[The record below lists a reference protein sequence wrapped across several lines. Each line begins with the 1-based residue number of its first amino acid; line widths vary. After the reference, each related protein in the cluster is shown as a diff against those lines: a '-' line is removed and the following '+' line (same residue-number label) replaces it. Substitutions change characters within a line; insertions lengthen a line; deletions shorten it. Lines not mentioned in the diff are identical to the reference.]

1 MATSSRATLGESPD
15 RTETPES
22 RGLLLLLTIQIGPLA
37 LGQDKSQK
45 KIGQEERED
54 YYQKWL
60 KEDVFWIIAEAEK
73 DVFKKLT
80 NAEERDAFIEQFWYR
95 RDPEPNSTF
104 NEFKEEHYRRI
115 AFANENFTA
124 GIDGWKS
131 DRGWIYIQFGPP
143 DRKETY
149 PTGGQYERRRKEGGG
164 RTSIF
169 PIEREYRNIEG
180 LGQDIELEFI
190 DDEGGGLYELTFEEQ
205 RKDAMLHVGF
215 SSPTLDE
222 WERLEESGV
231 ANKQDRVARRKSS
244 GQWKGAYSGMG
255 AFENVKDQPFQEL
268 ALSGSL
274 NRSLEVKYKDLE
286 SAVSTRITY
295 RQLPFEV
302 RSDYVRITDQQ
313 VSVLVT
319 ILVANQN
326 MTFEPDGRG
335 LNRAQIQIFGRV
347 SNLGKRVLTLFEDDL
362 ARAYP
367 AGRLEA
373 AQNRSS
379 IYQKRLLLRPGTY
392 KLEIGIKDAH
402 SDLIGTTEHRLA
414 VPNYAQDKLALSSL
428 VLASRI
434 GPADGFESERAFVL
448 GDLKVI
454 PPTLDEFSSS
464 DSLGLY
470 FQIYNFG
477 IDQQILK
484 PDLKVEYSIVRA
496 GSEPDMWRDASRSLL
511 FAGQYCRLARLVNL
525 SRLESG
531 DYLLG
536 IRVRDTIKNEVLT
549 SLAPFRVVE

>member
-1 MATSSRATLGESPD
+1 
-15 RTETPES
+15 
-22 RGLLLLLTIQIGPLA
+22 
-37 LGQDKSQK
+37 
-45 KIGQEERED
+45 
-54 YYQKWL
+54 
-60 KEDVFWIIAEAEK
+60 
-73 DVFKKLT
+73 
-80 NAEERDAFIEQFWYR
+80 
-95 RDPEPNSTF
+95 
-104 NEFKEEHYRRI
+104 
-115 AFANENFTA
+115 
-124 GIDGWKS
+124 
-131 DRGWIYIQFGPP
+131 
-143 DRKETY
+143 
-149 PTGGQYERRRKEGGG
+149 
-164 RTSIF
+164 
-169 PIEREYRNIEG
+169 
-180 LGQDIELEFI
+180 
-190 DDEGGGLYELTFEEQ
+190 
-205 RKDAMLHVGF
+205 
-215 SSPTLDE
+215 
-222 WERLEESGV
+222 
-231 ANKQDRVARRKSS
+231 
-244 GQWKGAYSGMG
+244 
-255 AFENVKDQPFQEL
+255 
-268 ALSGSL
+268 
-274 NRSLEVKYKDLE
+274 
-286 SAVSTRITY
+286 
-295 RQLPFEV
+295 
-302 RSDYVRITDQQ
+302 
-313 VSVLVT
+313 
-319 ILVANQN
+319 

-477 IDQQILK
+477 IDQQSLK